1 MAMTGERLDTI
12 NYDPWWEHVDGP
24 FPKWDGPVGCK
35 VDGGGNHRGQGRV
48 GKMVV
53 WRAVH
58 NRDEEAIKKAVEE
71 GNDVNE
77 VEGAGN
83 TPMHA
88 AAYEG
93 WVEGAELLLSLGA
106 KIDASNNAGDRPW
119 HTAAYVNNKEFMH
132 FLEEKGATKEHGKV
146 IVQDHVP
153 KVKDFFE
160 KECWSHHP
168 KPYADYY
175 ENLRAADKRTKEHYH
190 KHPEMYP

>member
-1 MAMTGERLDTI
+1 MLICELRLLRHHFSC
-12 NYDPWWEHVDGP
+12 P
-24 FPKWDGPVGCK
+24 
-35 VDGGGNHRGQGRV
+35 
-48 GKMVV
+48 
-53 WRAVH
+53 A
-58 NRDEEAIKKAVEE
+58 AIKKAVEE

-132 FLEEKGATKEHGKV
+132 FLEEV
-146 IVQDHVP
+146 SFP
-153 KVKDFFE
+153 
-160 KECWSHHP
+160 
-168 KPYADYY
+168 ADCVSG
-175 ENLRAADKRTKEHYH
+175 
-190 KHPEMYP
+190 PSII